1 MAPRASTGSRE
12 AATAGN
18 TGSVSGLRSPGDT
31 PGAGLRPRRP
41 SAVRLRASLAIL
53 QAADAIAAEEIGP
66 TSAEGVR
73 AKIEHDEFI
82 ESLGG

>member
-1 MAPRASTGSRE
+1 MVSDPDVAP
-12 AATAGN
+12 
-18 TGSVSGLRSPGDT
+18 
-31 PGAGLRPRRP
+31 
-41 SAVRLRASLAIL
+41 AVRLRACLAIL

-66 TSAEGVR
+66 TSAEGVL